1 MVSTHVTLPRIVVLM
16 GATATG
22 KTTLALALS
31 RRLPLEIVN
40 CDASQFYVGMD
51 IGTAKPTL
59 QQRSEVPHHLFD
71 VAPPSLPLDAGAYA
85 AMAEAVIGQIHQRG
99 NVPLLVGGTGMYIRS
114 VIHGLAATPDVSPE
128 ILVALRNEL
137 CEHGAVS
144 LHHDLSRVDPEAA
157 GRIQPGDPQ
166 RILRALAVH
175 RQSGVPLS
183 EFQRRHQLRPRRTET
198 LLLGLSMPDA
208 ALRARLIQRVDAM
221 IQEGLVDEVRRLMDE
236 GLDPDVRTF
245 KALGYRE
252 TLDHIRGRI
261 SLEDLKELLFR
272 RHWQYVRRQRTW
284 FRKVEGVVW
293 LTKDDVEQAEGR
305 IRSFLAE
312 VSS

>member
-1 MVSTHVTLPRIVVLM
+1 M

-51 IGTAKPTL
+51 IGTAKPTP

-71 VAPPSLPLDAGAYA
+71 VSPPSQPLDAGSYA
-85 AMAEAVIGQIHQRG
+85 VMADATIRQILQRG
-99 NVPLLVGGTGMYIRS
+99 NIPLLVGGTGMYIRS

-128 ILVALRNEL
+128 VLVALRNEL
-137 CEHGAVS
+137 CERGTAA
-144 LHHDLSRVDPEAA
+144 LHHELSKVDPEAA

-183 EFQRRHQLRPRRTET
+183 EFQRQHQLQPQRVEA
-198 LLLGLSMPDA
+198 LLLGVAMSDEV
-208 ALRARLIQRVDAM
+208 LRQRLIQRVDAM
-221 IQEGLVDEVRRLMDE
+221 IREGLVDEVRRLVDG

-261 SLEDLKELLFR
+261 SLDDLKELLFR

-293 LTKDDVEQAEGR
+293 LTKDDVDEAESR
-305 IRSFLAE
+305 VRSFLAKE
-312 VSS
+312 SS